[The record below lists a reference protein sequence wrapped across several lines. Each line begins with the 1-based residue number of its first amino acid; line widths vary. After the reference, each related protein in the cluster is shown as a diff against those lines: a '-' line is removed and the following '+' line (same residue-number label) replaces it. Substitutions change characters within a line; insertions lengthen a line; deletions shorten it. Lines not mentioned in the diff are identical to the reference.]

1 MSNKMPCYIVLD
13 LLPLYQDDILSE
25 QSKQD
30 VEQHICECEECKK
43 VMDRM
48 KMKIDFQSIDTEIKN
63 NPLKKIRFYQKI
75 QTLLGGIIAFFLGV
89 CLPIVKIMITIIG
102 YGEIPDYYL
111 ARLKT
116 AWYIGAF
123 KMLITG
129 IVICVLYGIV
139 VYLLKKIVSN
149 RR

>member
-1 MSNKMPCYIVLD
+1 MSNKIPCYIVLD

-43 VMDRM
+43 VMDHM

-63 NPLKKIRFYQKI
+63 NPLKKIRFYQKV
-75 QTLLGGIIAFFLGV
+75 QTLLGGVIAFFLGM
-89 CLPIVKIMITIIG
+89 CLPFVKIMLTIIG

-116 AWYIGAF
+116 AWYFGAF
-123 KMLITG
+123 KMLISG

-139 VYLLKKIVSN
+139 VFLLKKMVSN